1 LNNLFFNGNHAFIE
15 WVAAKL
21 VRVYR
26 YGVPFKVVEIKAGI
40 DRRRL
45 VIELVLVGGII
56 KSRLAKG
63 AANILCI
70 NANTLR

>member
-1 LNNLFFNGNHAFIE
+1 MVQQQLFPKQSKNDKDIAIGNGYSVE
-15 WVAAKL
+15 WVTAKI

-45 VIELVLVGGII
+45 VVEL
-56 KSRLAKG
+56 
-63 AANILCI
+63 
-70 NANTLR
+70 